1 MVIGSAGR
9 AGAAGSGSMPA
20 GSDEA
25 SSPARNP
32 ASHARCTALAGPT
45 TRLRRLISSSA
56 KGAVFG
62 IGDMLTNDL
71 QRRREQVVDDGEDD
85 EQRDTGAEAPAD
97 QLLLDRQQRLE
108 RGPAKFFPHIGLR
121 HDALL

>member
-9 AGAAGSGSMPA
+9 AGAAGGATPPVC
-20 GSDEA
+20 EA

-56 KGAVFG
+56 NGAVFG

-97 QLLLDRQQRLE
+97 QLLLDRQQRLD
-108 RGPAKFFPHIGLR
+108 RGLG
-121 HDALL
+121 

>member
-1 MVIGSAGR
+1 MVISSAGR

-25 SSPARNP
+25 SRPARNP

-62 IGDMLTNDL
+62 IGDMFTNDL
-71 QRRREQVVDDGEDD
+71 QRRREQVVDDGKDD
-85 EQRDTGAEAPAD
+85 QKRNADAEAPAD
-97 QLLLDRQQRLE
+97 QFLLDWQQRFD
-108 RGPAKFFPHIGLR
+108 RGVAKLVSDIGFR
-121 HDALL
+121 HCA

>member
-9 AGAAGSGSMPA
+9 AAAAGSATPPVC
-20 GSDEA
+20 EA
-25 SSPARNP
+25 SRPARNP

-62 IGDMLTNDL
+62 IGDILTNDL
-71 QRRREQVVDDGEDD
+71 QRRREQVVDDGKHD
-85 EQRDTGAEAPAD
+85 EKRNADAETPAD
-97 QLLLDRQQRLE
+97 QLLLDRQQRLD
-108 RGPAKFFPHIGLR
+108 RGLAQFLADIGLR